1 MNCLRHLCCCV
12 LALLIALGP
21 GIARADEPPPIA
33 IGFYMPLIRDV
44 PRKDVEVTLRFW
56 VEELTKPFNLTY
68 RPVRLYDR
76 MDELKR
82 DMQAD
87 RINFIVA
94 GSMAVAQHFSDAEL
108 AGGFSGVKST
118 PEHLLLVVRRAAGIR
133 TLPDLAGKRV
143 LMLDQDEL
151 SEVYLK
157 TLLMTASLSPNG
169 LAAIRKEKR
178 SNSLVLQLFFNQG
191 DAALINRNAFEIA
204 QTMNPQI
211 GERLEVLDAYTFK
224 ARASGTGLFSARVSP
239 EHRDFITQAALK
251 IGTTARG
258 RQLLEI
264 YQADTMV
271 KTEVSD
277 LNPYRELLDAYVR
290 FADKTGSSR
299 Q

>member
-1 MNCLRHLCCCV
+1 MNCLRHLCCSV
-12 LALLIALGP
+12 LALLIAFGP
-21 GIARADEPPPIA
+21 GIAHADEPPPIA

-56 VEELTKPFNLTY
+56 VEELTKSFNLTY
-68 RPVRLYDR
+68 RPVLLYDR
-76 MDELKR
+76 MDDLKR

-87 RINFIVA
+87 RINSMVA
-94 GSMAVAQHFSDAEL
+94 SSMAVAQHFSDAEL

-157 TLLMTASLSPNG
+157 TLLMKAALSPGG
-169 LAAIRKEKR
+169 LAAIKKEKR
-178 SNSLVLQLFFNQG
+178 SNSLGLQLFFNQG

-204 QTMNPQI
+204 RTVNPQI
-211 GERLEVLDAYTFK
+211 GERLEVLDAHTFE

-264 YQADTMV
+264 YQADAMV
-271 KTEVSD
+271 RTEASD
-277 LNPYRELLDAYVR
+277 LTPYRELLDAYAM
-290 FADKTGSSR
+290 FADKTGSSH

>member
-1 MNCLRHLCCCV
+1 MNCLRHLCHCV
-12 LALLIALGP
+12 LALLLALGS
-21 GIARADEPPPIA
+21 GITQADEPPPIA

-56 VEELTKPFNLTY
+56 VEELTSSFNLNY
-68 RPVRLYDR
+68 QPVRLYDR

-87 RINFIVA
+87 KINFMVA
-94 GSMAVAQHFSDAEL
+94 SSMAVAQHFSNEEL

-143 LMLDQDEL
+143 LVLDEDEL

-157 TLLMTASLSPNG
+157 TLLMKASLSPSR
-169 LAAIRKEKR
+169 LAAIKKEKR

-204 QTMNPQI
+204 RTLNPQI

-239 EHRDFITQAALK
+239 EHRDVITRAALQ

-258 RQLLEI
+258 RQLLDI
-264 YQADTMV
+264 YQADAMV

-277 LNPYRELLDAYVR
+277 LNPYRELLDAYLKL
-290 FADKTGSSR
+290 ADKTGSSR

>member
-1 MNCLRHLCCCV
+1 MRAMRYLRQGLLMLLFA
-12 LALLIALGP
+12 LATSA
-21 GIARADEPPPIA
+21 AHADEPPPIA

-44 PRKDVEVTLRFW
+44 PRKDVEVTLRYW

-68 RPVRLYDR
+68 RPVRLYDS

-87 RINFIVA
+87 KINFMVA
-94 GSMAVAQHFSDAEL
+94 SAMAVAQHFSNEEL

-118 PEHLLLVVRRAAGIR
+118 PENLLLVVRRAAGIR
-133 TLPDLAGKRV
+133 TLPDLTGKRV
-143 LMLDQDEL
+143 LVLDQDEL

-157 TLLMTASLSPNG
+157 TLLMKASLSPNR
-169 LAAIRKEKR
+169 LAAIKKEKR

-204 QTMNPQI
+204 RTMNPQI
-211 GERLEVLDAYTFK
+211 GERLEVLEAYTFE
-224 ARASGTGLFSARVSP
+224 ARASGTGLFSARISP

-258 RQLLEI
+258 RQLLDI
-264 YQADTMV
+264 YQADAMV
-271 KTEVSD
+271 KTDVSD
-277 LNPYRELLDAYVR
+277 LNPYRELLDAYAKL
-290 FADKTGSSR
+290 ADKAGGSR

>member
-1 MNCLRHLCCCV
+1 MRYLRQGLLMLLFA
-12 LALLIALGP
+12 LATSA
-21 GIARADEPPPIA
+21 AHADEPPPIA

-44 PRKDVEVTLRFW
+44 PRKDVEVTLRYW

-68 RPVRLYDR
+68 RPVRLYDS

-87 RINFIVA
+87 KINFMVA
-94 GSMAVAQHFSDAEL
+94 SAMAVAQHFSNEEL

-118 PEHLLLVVRRAAGIR
+118 PENLLLVVRRAAGIR
-133 TLPDLAGKRV
+133 TLPDLTGKRV
-143 LMLDQDEL
+143 LVLDQDEL

-157 TLLMTASLSPNG
+157 TLLMKASLSPNR
-169 LAAIRKEKR
+169 LAAIKKEKR

-204 QTMNPQI
+204 RTMNPQI
-211 GERLEVLDAYTFK
+211 GERLEVLEAYTFE
-224 ARASGTGLFSARVSP
+224 ARASGTGLFSARISP

-258 RQLLEI
+258 RQLLDI
-264 YQADTMV
+264 YQADAMV
-271 KTEVSD
+271 KTDVSD
-277 LNPYRELLDAYVR
+277 LNPYRELLDAYAKL
-290 FADKTGSSR
+290 ADKAGGSR